1 MLHLSSVFSVPL
13 FHRCSPLQM
22 ATYRIRPVLAII
34 KKTSVIAFI
43 KKSVGSLSFRP
54 QGPKIHSLYLSQRV
68 MRNLEFPP
76 EISENQLKLEGLL

>member
-1 MLHLSSVFSVPL
+1 MLHLSSGFLQFPCFTVVVHYRWLHIESDQFWPL
-13 FHRCSPLQM
+13 LRKQ
-22 ATYRIRPVLAII
+22 V
-34 KKTSVIAFI
+34 FI